1 MSIFDFFNITP
12 KVYEHSKRLQQLK
25 ELNEHTH
32 FWNVRDHYEN
42 YKHYD
47 HKGHFYKVNLAYI
60 MAADVRNNIAYFSE
74 ECAHIR
80 ENRQLYEEY
89 ISKVNSIKSQITET
103 ECKQLKISLSRF
115 RKKEYSLFRKSIL
128 KPVLDCTY
136 TVIITY
142 ASPQG
147 QVKLERE
154 ETFYADNIFRC
165 LESVSRT
172 KLDRH
177 TYEQLAKVERFDVS
191 DSLRYNIMVRDR
203 FRCVICGAS
212 SMNGAQLHIDHIIP
226 ISKGGKSVPDNLRT
240 LCERCN
246 IGKSDKIE
254 NINDNPFAEGK
265 DELCPLC
272 AGRLVLRKGKFGQ
285 FYGCSSY
292 PKCKYTKQI

>member
-1 MSIFDFFNITP
+1 
-12 KVYEHSKRLQQLK
+12 
-25 ELNEHTH
+25 
-32 FWNVRDHYEN
+32 
-42 YKHYD
+42 
-47 HKGHFYKVNLAYI
+47 
-60 MAADVRNNIAYFSE
+60 MAADIRNNIAYFSE
-74 ECAHIR
+74 ECAHIK
-80 ENRQLYEEY
+80 ENRELYREY
-89 ISKVNSIKSQITET
+89 MNRVNTIVSEITEK
-103 ECKQLKISLSRF
+103 ECEQLKISISRF
-115 RKKEYSLFRKSIL
+115 RKREAVLFRKSIL

-136 TVIITY
+136 TVMITY
-142 ASPQG
+142 ASPKG
-147 QVKLERE
+147 QVTLKKE
-154 ETFYADNIFRC
+154 ETFYADNISRC

-172 KLDRH
+172 KLDRY

-191 DSLRYNIMVRDR
+191 DSLRYNIMARDK

-212 SMNGAQLHIDHIIP
+212 SVDGVQLHIDHIIP

-254 NINDNPFAEGK
+254 NINDNPFAEDK

-285 FYGCSSY
+285 FYGCSGY